1 MASLQSGVTMK
12 NPCPC
17 YSGKAYADCCQP
29 LHHGLAAPDAERL
42 MRSRYSAYALKLPDY
57 ILQTWHTDTRP
68 ATLTQ
73 EDLKGIKWL
82 KLQVLSHTP
91 VDADN
96 ALVKFVATFQ
106 SGQQKKEQ
114 LTEHSQFVRVNDR
127 WFYVGEHPKPS
138 SD

>member
-1 MASLQSGVTMK
+1 MK
-12 NPCPC
+12 NACPC
-17 YSGKAYADCCQP
+17 YSGKPYADCCQP
-29 LHHGLAAPDAERL
+29 LHDGLAAPDAERL

-57 ILQTWHTDTRP
+57 ILHTWHADTRP

-73 EDLKGIKWL
+73 EDLIGIKWL

-91 VDADN
+91 VDADT
-96 ALVKFVATFQ
+96 ALVKFVASFQ

-114 LTEHSQFVRVNDR
+114 LTEHGQFVRINDR
-127 WFYVGEHPKPS
+127 WLYVGEHPKPS